1 MKRVMF
7 ILTLLCLVGSEVEMM
22 AQSTRKER
30 EQAWREARAKRRAEA
45 KALEAVQDSVA
56 FVQAV
61 KALQEGSWVLEAD
74 NVVFRNGL
82 MRFVSSNTNYVALKN
97 GEGTVQTAFN
107 NFVYSPNGLGGVT
120 VQGSVSDRK
129 ISRDKDGNVY
139 CNFSIFGGA
148 ISATLNLTLTGGTN
162 EASIYI
168 SPNFNGNTLTMNGYL
183 LPYSEATIFQGIT
196 SW

>member
-1 MKRVMF
+1 MKR
-7 ILTLLCLVGSEVEMM
+7 LLFVVAWLSMLCGEAMM
-22 AQSTRKER
+22 AQTTRQER
-30 EQAWREARAKRRAEA
+30 REAWKEARAQRRAEE

-56 FVQAV
+56 FVKAV
-61 KALQEGSWVLEAD
+61 EALKAGNWVLEAD
-74 NVVFRNGL
+74 NVVFRNGML
-82 MRFVSSNTNYVALKN
+82 RFVSSNTNYVAVQN

-120 VQGSVSDRK
+120 VEGSVSGQQ
-129 ISRDKDGNVY
+129 ISSDKDGNIY
-139 CNFSIFGGA
+139 MNFSIFGGA

-168 SPNFNGNTLTMNGYL
+168 SPTFNGNTLTMNGNL
-183 LPYSEATIFQGIT
+183 VPYDEATVFEGTT